1 MKYQYLKVFQIT
13 GLLLIDALTDCN
25 VLMCS
30 ILLLYIPKFI
40 PFHIAVILQQYPMKK
55 FDTCWRVISLAL
67 SLLTHISA

>member
-30 ILLLYIPKFI
+30 ILLLYIHKFI
-40 PFHIAVILQQYPMKK
+40 PSHIAVILQQYLMKK
-55 FDTCWRVISLAL
+55 FDTC
-67 SLLTHISA
+67 

>member
-30 ILLLYIPKFI
+30 ILLLYIP
-40 PFHIAVILQQYPMKK
+40 FHIAVILQQYPMKSSTHVGES
-55 FDTCWRVISLAL
+55 FL
-67 SLLTHISA
+67 SRCLY

>member
-30 ILLLYIPKFI
+30 ILLLYIP
-40 PFHIAVILQQYPMKK
+40 FHIAVILQQYPMKK